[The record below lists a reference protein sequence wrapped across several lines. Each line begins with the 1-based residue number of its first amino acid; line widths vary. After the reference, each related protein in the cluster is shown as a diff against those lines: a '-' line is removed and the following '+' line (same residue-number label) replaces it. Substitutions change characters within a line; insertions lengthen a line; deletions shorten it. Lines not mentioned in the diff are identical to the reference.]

1 MPSAISPS
9 KTLNVAIIGSGLGGL
24 SAAIALRRQGHLVTL
39 YERYD
44 FANEVGASL
53 SVASNGSRFLE
64 QWGVNIPAVKPVVL
78 KKLIMHDWKTGEV
91 KSEYGLG
98 DYKARFGTV
107 SFKLSWKCIRDSA
120 DTLSKEYFNFHRIDM
135 HNVLMDTVREES
147 SEELGPR
154 GSIVTNHKA
163 LNVDHET
170 GLITF
175 ENGNTAMA
183 DLIIAADGIRVSQ
196 KVQRLYTSLFFQVS
210 DQGKNWDYSICGK

>member
-107 SFKLSWKCIRDSA
+107 SCRLS
-120 DTLSKEYFNFHRIDM
+120 
-135 HNVLMDTVREES
+135 
-147 SEELGPR
+147 
-154 GSIVTNHKA
+154 
-163 LNVDHET
+163 
-170 GLITF
+170 
-175 ENGNTAMA
+175 
-183 DLIIAADGIRVSQ
+183 
-196 KVQRLYTSLFFQVS
+196 
-210 DQGKNWDYSICGK
+210 